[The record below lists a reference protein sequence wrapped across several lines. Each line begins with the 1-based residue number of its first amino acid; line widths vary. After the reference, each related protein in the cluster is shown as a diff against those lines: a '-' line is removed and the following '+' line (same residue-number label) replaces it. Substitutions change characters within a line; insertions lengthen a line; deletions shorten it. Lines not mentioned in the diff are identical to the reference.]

1 LGVLSPIQVQVGEE
15 GEEEMMDDDDE
26 AEAEAGTFPR

>member
-1 LGVLSPIQVQVGEE
+1 VGEE